1 LVKETAKRA
10 VEIAI
15 EVNEYVA
22 MEYIH
27 KEMKGIEEGN
37 ITRINE

>member
-1 LVKETAKRA
+1 LEEAKWA

-22 MEYIH
+22 MEYNH
-27 KEMKGIEEGN
+27 KEMKKYEKEKEIE
-37 ITRINE
+37 IKKT